1 MILCDLFKHSR
12 LAYLMLEHKI
22 DFAKV
27 APCLVAEYVTELQ
40 KGTLYPVVKVQFIQV
55 QFELKD

>member
-1 MILCDLFKHSR
+1 
-12 LAYLMLEHKI
+12 MLEHKI